1 MTRRRLARFGVA
13 LLLVAAAPSLV
24 SCSARR
30 AGSSDQLTISEP
42 ASAQPVLETSATT
55 AAVVAGSLPASSTA
69 ADQRAAVAS
78 GAPAAPSGRAGLDA
92 SEAAALDAEL
102 SAIEA
107 ELDRLSLPS
116 DDYSDLESGLK

>member
-30 AGSSDQLTISEP
+30 AGSSDRLTISEP

-69 ADQRAAVAS
+69 ADQRAAVSS